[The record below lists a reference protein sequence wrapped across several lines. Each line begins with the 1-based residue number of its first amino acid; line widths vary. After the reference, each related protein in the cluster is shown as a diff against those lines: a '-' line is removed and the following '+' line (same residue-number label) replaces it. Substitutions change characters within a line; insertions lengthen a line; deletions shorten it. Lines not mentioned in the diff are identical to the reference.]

1 MMENTDPANN
11 GGWEDKGYVITNASD
26 KELNFNVKPDDW
38 TNCYYKW
45 NAIDPSYIIDKDGK
59 HYLVYGSWHSGI
71 AALEVDAAT
80 GKPLNTLP
88 KPWGTEED
96 IAPYGQLLVTRQIGN
111 RWQASEGPEIIYNP
125 NTIRTQNFD
134 PSSYNYS
141 TPRSSIK
148 DVYETV
154 IIPDLKQ
161 AELLM
166 QFKGSELN
174 LPVGRATK
182 GAAKALLSKVYL
194 HIASASMPDASVY
207 VKCGYQSNAN
217 SFRTSQV
224 GNNVEVFT
232 KDVVKGYEA
241 FDSNSYF
248 QLAMEK
254 SKELIAIEGS
264 VSGYK
269 LKNTFMNTFQ
279 NLQTD
284 DEEVI
289 FVLGT
294 ANDPNFMS
302 RYLDYYS
309 YKSGDIA
316 YSKWIGR
323 GYIFVSNAFYN
334 SYKEEEYGSI
344 DDQRIKDGF
353 SHLYRKYDNTGNYT
367 WRVYPDT
374 ERDIYQEQVPNET
387 LLDENDA
394 GFTTKYDWFNGS
406 SADKYT
412 DATLPFLRY
421 ADVLLMYAEAM
432 NEVHG
437 PTFVDEFGKSTIDYV
452 NVVRGRSDAKLVSF
466 DTEYAMNASKL
477 SERIGMR
484 SFILAERGREL
495 YQELNRAFDLKRWG
509 VYLQVMNKVN
519 AVRNIGKARQERNLL
534 YPLPKSEMDA
544 NMYIESNNPG

>member
-1 MMENTDPANN
+1 M
-11 GGWEDKGYVITNASD
+11 
-26 KELNFNVKPDDW
+26 
-38 TNCYYKW
+38 
-45 NAIDPSYIIDKDGK
+45 
-59 HYLVYGSWHSGI
+59 
-71 AALEVDAAT
+71 
-80 GKPLNTLP
+80 
-88 KPWGTEED
+88 
-96 IAPYGQLLVTRQIGN
+96 
-111 RWQASEGPEIIYNP
+111 
-125 NTIRTQNFD
+125 
-134 PSSYNYS
+134 
-141 TPRSSIK
+141 
-148 DVYETV
+148 YETV

-194 HIASASMPDASVY
+194 QDASVY

-316 YSKWIGR
+316 YSNGL
-323 GYIFVSNAFYN
+323 V
-334 SYKEEEYGSI
+334 
-344 DDQRIKDGF
+344 
-353 SHLYRKYDNTGNYT
+353 
-367 WRVYPDT
+367 V
-374 ERDIYQEQVPNET
+374 DIYLYLTHFIILIKKKN
-387 LLDENDA
+387 
-394 GFTTKYDWFNGS
+394 
-406 SADKYT
+406 
-412 DATLPFLRY
+412 
-421 ADVLLMYAEAM
+421 M
-432 NEVHG
+432 
-437 PTFVDEFGKSTIDYV
+437 
-452 NVVRGRSDAKLVSF
+452 VR
-466 DTEYAMNASKL
+466 
-477 SERIGMR
+477 
-484 SFILAERGREL
+484 
-495 YQELNRAFDLKRWG
+495 
-509 VYLQVMNKVN
+509 
-519 AVRNIGKARQERNLL
+519 
-534 YPLPKSEMDA
+534 
-544 NMYIESNNPG
+544 